1 MTARLRVQVRVPTH
15 IVSTICDDRGE
26 EPTYNGVTMSELIE
40 GDYGVGDVIALLWF
54 KRKLPKYATKFM
66 EMCLMLCADH
76 GPCVSGAH
84 NAIVT
89 ARAGKVRGAGCKR
102 GESTD
107 ALLGSVKRVL
117 RGRDA
122 AALVR
127 VCKRDSST
135 GALLGRCESRRGRR
149 GSTLGDCR
157 AGGMRSTGGY
167 CTGGGNCDLNVHLWF
182 MQEF

>member
-1 MTARLRVQVRVPTH
+1 MPTH

-89 ARAGKVRGAGCKR
+89 ARAGKVRGAGVQEGQQHRCVAGK
-102 GESTD
+102 
-107 ALLGSVKRVL
+107 
-117 RGRDA
+117 
-122 AALVR
+122 VR
-127 VCKRDSST
+127 
-135 GALLGRCESRRGRR
+135 E
-149 GSTLGDCR
+149 
-157 AGGMRSTGGY
+157 
-167 CTGGGNCDLNVHLWF
+167 
-182 MQEF
+182 QEGQVG